1 MTATLAPSIRRL
13 HERRDSIQ
21 RNDVAEETKSSL
33 DVVRASWADHVRS
46 AAEMAPP
53 LTPEQGDY
61 FRNLFTS
68 ARAVGV

>member
-1 MTATLAPSIRRL
+1 MTTTLAPSIRRNTSL
-13 HERRDSIQ
+13 EH
-21 RNDVAEETKSSL
+21 AKSSL

>member
-13 HERRDSIQ
+13 HERRDSL
-21 RNDVAEETKSSL
+21 A
-33 DVVRASWADHVRS
+33 VVRASWADHVDS

-53 LTPEQGDY
+53 LTPEQSDY
-61 FRNLFTS
+61 FRTLFAS